1 MTKDKYRVKQGNNVS
16 NQVKEIPKENNFL
29 TNGGKRLRNFI
40 GHWWIFF
47 TGTCSVT
54 SWSFLRFRNHLCLH
68 SLNMHYGK
76 KKLFL
81 LFQLVTSF
89 ILCSKYKETLFFI
102 FTFPILLEDLYFSV
116 TLYPPFYFFQAEKS
130 WCVMSER
137 HVPDLIIRVEFPHT
151 FSRLNISSY

>member
-1 MTKDKYRVKQGNNVS
+1 
-16 NQVKEIPKENNFL
+16 
-29 TNGGKRLRNFI
+29 
-40 GHWWIFF
+40 
-47 TGTCSVT
+47 
-54 SWSFLRFRNHLCLH
+54 
-68 SLNMHYGK
+68 MHYGK

-116 TLYPPFYFFQAEKS
+116 TLYPPVYFFQAEKS